1 MMMIWEIMMIVALNM
16 EIVVLGLNFVII
28 KQYVNLITAAL
39 VNNAA
44 RMMVVVVTD
53 QNIATMKQ
61 KVHNQ

>member
-44 RMMVVVVTD
+44 QMMVAVVTD
-53 QNIATMKQ
+53 QNIAIMEQ
-61 KVHNQ
+61 KVHN